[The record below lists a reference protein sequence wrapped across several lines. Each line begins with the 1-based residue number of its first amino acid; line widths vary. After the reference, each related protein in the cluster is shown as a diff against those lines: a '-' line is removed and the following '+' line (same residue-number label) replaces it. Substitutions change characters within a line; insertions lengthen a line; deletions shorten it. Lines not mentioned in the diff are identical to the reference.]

1 MILKKLLSI
10 LIHIKLIHYKTNL
23 LFKIYKIF
31 HLIIIIR
38 NLKKYRFI
46 NLFIS
51 LNILINIKLLN

>member
-10 LIHIKLIHYKTNL
+10 LIHNKLIHYKTNL
-23 LFKIYKIF
+23 LIKIYKIF